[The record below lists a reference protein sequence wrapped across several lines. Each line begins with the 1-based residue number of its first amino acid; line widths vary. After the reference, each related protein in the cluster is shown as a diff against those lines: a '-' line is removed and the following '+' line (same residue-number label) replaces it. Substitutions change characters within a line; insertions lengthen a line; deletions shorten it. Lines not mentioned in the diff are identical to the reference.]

1 MTDKPPR
8 AKTGAAT
15 YEVGNCKPPK
25 HTQFKVGNNANPGG
39 KTSAQRKMEIANA
52 EKATLIR
59 GRLLDAVIDASE
71 AGGAR
76 TMELI
81 EAAMLKLLADSENRG
96 LGTPKQT
103 VDNTSS
109 DGSMTPINKIELV
122 AKPIIDIPGDDNT
135 SD

>member
-1 MTDKPPR
+1 MTDKPPVP
-8 AKTGAAT
+8 KDGNS
-15 YEVGNCKPPK
+15 EVGYKRPPK
-25 HTQFKVGNNANPGG
+25 HSQFVVGSNPNPQG

-52 EKATLIR
+52 EKATRIR
-59 GRLLDAVIDASE
+59 GRLLDAVMDASD
-71 AGGAR
+71 AGGSK

-109 DGSMTPINKIELV
+109 DGTMTPISKIELI
-122 AKPIIDIPGDDNT
+122 AKPIVDIPGDDDT

>member
-1 MTDKPPR
+1 MTDKPPVP
-8 AKTGAAT
+8 KDGNS
-15 YEVGNCKPPK
+15 EVGYKRPPK
-25 HTQFKVGNNANPGG
+25 HSQFVVGSNPNPQG

-52 EKATLIR
+52 EKATRIR
-59 GRLLDAVIDASE
+59 GTLLDAVIKATENGNVSLD
-71 AGGAR
+71 
-76 TMELI
+76 LI
-81 EAAMLKLLADSENRG
+81 EAAMLKLLTDSENRG

-109 DGSMTPINKIELV
+109 DGSMTPVNKIELV

>member
-1 MTDKPPR
+1 MADMTDKPPVP
-8 AKTGAAT
+8 KDGNS
-15 YEVGNCKPPK
+15 EVGYKRPPK
-25 HTQFKVGNNANPGG
+25 HSQFVVGSNPNPQG

-52 EKATLIR
+52 EKATRIR
-59 GRLLDAVIDASE
+59 GTLLDAVIE
-71 AGGAR
+71 ATENGNVSLD
-76 TMELI
+76 LI
-81 EAAMLKLLADSENRG
+81 EAAMLKLLTDSENRG

-109 DGSMTPINKIELV
+109 DGSMTPVNKIELV

>member
-1 MTDKPPR
+1 MTDKPPVP
-8 AKTGAAT
+8 KDGNS
-15 YEVGNCKPPK
+15 EVGYKRPPK
-25 HTQFKVGNNANPGG
+25 HSQFVVGSNPNPQG

-52 EKATLIR
+52 EKATRIR
-59 GRLLDAVIDASE
+59 GTLLDAVIE
-71 AGGAR
+71 ATENGNVSLD
-76 TMELI
+76 LI
-81 EAAMLKLLADSENRG
+81 EAAMLKLLTDSENRG

-109 DGSMTPINKIELV
+109 DGSMTPVNKIELV